1 MSEVLPC
8 ARARQHALLARKA
21 VQASLDIGVGET
33 RWPPLA
39 TYSKCEALSEAISGA
54 GRFVVTLGQKID
66 ANTNPADNSSTQED
80 MLSG

>member
-54 GRFVVTLGQKID
+54 GRFVVAGQSID
-66 ANTNPADNSSTQED
+66 ADTNAACNSGAQED
-80 MLSG
+80 VPSG